1 MDNYRMIK
9 LLLPSG
15 KLINIQLGGD
25 DNEFKDLISAITDLS
40 PSQIKGI
47 KDSDGNYYTISSALK
62 SLIMIPTKIDQYYEL
77 IWSKQKIASSSSNT
91 NINDNINHQRII
103 LNSSPNVGNYYTNY
117 FINED
122 YQKRRNFLLNFQ
134 HKSNIHDVYL
144 VYLNNFFEKNL
155 INKSQLNDYIKMI
168 KTNNPDIIHLFNT
181 FIDSKISLSALL
193 KSLLVLSDKYNKK
206 GINIDQILTK
216 LQLFFSVEDMSLIKE
231 MIKYENELIFNSFKE
246 YTSTKRIDTLVDTI
260 KKIINHYKN
269 KSTKILK
276 KKKPK
281 STLTVNLMYT
291 HNFPH
296 HKTLSSGSTSNSNKK
311 IEEKLDIETNTKP
324 PVVDKPKIKSNK
336 STKVIKLI
344 KKKKESTSQMKT
356 STTLNKTK
364 STMKTSSVMMNEL
377 TEINKIIVRYA
388 KENNEKEYENIFN
401 IFKTADKKTLKKDI
415 NEYVS
420 KYFQRELLD
429 IGYSKKRILTSEDIS
444 LLHNFILSNYPSVV
458 KAFKEFDKH
467 FSITT
472 LQKDLYDI
480 IQLEKGD
487 SASEDD
493 EEEEDAVNM
502 FFSDLD
508 KIEISDKEKGKIELM
523 IKSKNPKIMN
533 IINEYSNSKSIESVQ
548 EKIKGLLR
556 KGKGGSI
563 LGKLEERESP
573 KKNIVKPVLKV
584 IKPLSL
590 TKSFSSYQEVL
601 QFLQS
606 EKGLSEDNLTVIKNA
621 YMNKDEIL
629 LNYFNTYFKNN
640 DMEELTNSLK
650 SYVKSKSNNKLKV
663 SLSKDLTKTPD
674 MIKKTKT
681 ELGVLLTKKEKNVLD
696 KQKEIIYLL
705 YNEKCINEK
714 TFNII
719 NQKIEADEQ
728 TLIAAFEVYAVTKD
742 HNEFIETLKII
753 ANQAENYKGSFN
765 VLLNSG
771 TFSEAQKAKLTAL
784 YNENDNAIISALEVY
799 EEKKDKEDAYNSF
812 QLILKSHKK

>member
-1 MDNYRMIK
+1 
-9 LLLPSG
+9 
-15 KLINIQLGGD
+15 
-25 DNEFKDLISAITDLS
+25 
-40 PSQIKGI
+40 
-47 KDSDGNYYTISSALK
+47 
-62 SLIMIPTKIDQYYEL
+62 
-77 IWSKQKIASSSSNT
+77 
-91 NINDNINHQRII
+91 
-103 LNSSPNVGNYYTNY
+103 
-117 FINED
+117 
-122 YQKRRNFLLNFQ
+122 
-134 HKSNIHDVYL
+134 
-144 VYLNNFFEKNL
+144 
-155 INKSQLNDYIKMI
+155 
-168 KTNNPDIIHLFNT
+168 
-181 FIDSKISLSALL
+181 
-193 KSLLVLSDKYNKK
+193 
-206 GINIDQILTK
+206 
-216 LQLFFSVEDMSLIKE
+216 

-663 SLSKDLTKTPD
+663 SLSKELTKTPD

>member
-1 MDNYRMIK
+1 MIK

-25 DNEFKDLISAITDLS
+25 ESEFKDLISAITDLS

-62 SLIMIPTKIDQYYEL
+62 SLVMIPTKIDQYYEL
-77 IWSKQKIASSSSNT
+77 IWSKQKITSSSSNI

-103 LNSSPNVGNYYTNY
+103 VNSSPNVGNYYTNY

-122 YQKRRNFLLNFQ
+122 YQKRRNFLLNLQ
-134 HKSNIHDVYL
+134 HKSNINDVYL

-155 INKSQLNDYIKMI
+155 INKNQLNDYIKMI
-168 KTNNPDIIHLFNT
+168 KTNNPEMIHLFNT
-181 FIDSKISLSALL
+181 FIDSKIALSELL
-193 KSLLVLSDKYNKK
+193 KSLRILSDKKVM
-206 GINIDQILTK
+206 NIEKIITK
-216 LQLFFSVEDMSLIKE
+216 LQLFFSGEDMSLIKE
-231 MIKYENELIFNSFKE
+231 MIKYENELILSSFKE
-246 YTSTKRIDTLVDTI
+246 YSTTKRIDILVDTI
-260 KKIINHYKN
+260 KKIINHYKS

-291 HNFPH
+291 DNFPH
-296 HKTLSSGSTSNSNKK
+296 HKTLSSGSTSNSNKR
-311 IEEKLDIETNTKP
+311 IEEKLSIETNKKP
-324 PVVDKPKIKSNK
+324 SVVDKPKIKSNK

-364 STMKTSSVMMNEL
+364 STVKTSSVMMNEL

-388 KENNEKEYENIFN
+388 KDNNEKEYENIFN
-401 IFKTADKKTLKKDI
+401 IFKTADKKTLKKEI

-429 IGYSKKRILTSEDIS
+429 IGYSKNRVLSSEDIS

-467 FSITT
+467 FSLTT

-480 IQLEKGD
+480 IQVEKGN

-493 EEEEDAVNM
+493 EEEEDSVNM

-533 IINEYSNSKSIESVQ
+533 IINEYSNSKNIETVQ

-556 KGKGGSI
+556 KSKGGSI

-573 KKNIVKPVLKV
+573 KKSIVKPTLQV

-590 TKSFSSYQEVL
+590 TQSFSSYKEVL
-601 QFLQS
+601 QFLQT
-606 EKGLSEDNLTVIKNA
+606 EKVLSEDNINLINNA
-621 YMNKDEIL
+621 YMNKDEKL
-629 LNYFNTYFKNN
+629 LGYFDTYFKNN
-640 DMEELTNSLK
+640 DIEELTKSLK
-650 SYVKSKSNNKLKV
+650 SYIKSKSNNKLKV

-753 ANQAENYKGSFN
+753 AIQAENYKGDFN
-765 VLLNSG
+765 VLLNCSS
-771 TFSEAQKAKLTAL
+771 FSEAQKAKLTAL
-784 YNENDNAIISALEVY
+784 YNENDNAIISVLEVY
-799 EEKKDKEDAYNSF
+799 EEKRDKEDAFNSF
-812 QLILKSHKK
+812 QLILKSQKK